1 MKIVFISKT
10 DIFTHIISPGQMIK
24 TIPETVPQ
32 VLARCEGFS
41 FQPAGRYF
49 VGSHKL
55 QSVNLGLQ
63 RQAFGFSV
71 DVSCLLDEDT
81 RF

>member
-1 MKIVFISKT
+1 M
-10 DIFTHIISPGQMIK
+10 
-24 TIPETVPQ
+24 
-32 VLARCEGFS
+32 REGFS

-55 QSVNLGLQ
+55 QSVDLGLQ

-71 DVSCLLDEDT
+71 EMSCLLDEDT